1 VNITKLKLKRYMR
14 SSERTLNHTQY
25 CYSATKKGYGT
36 DMIIDNLLA
45 EINRRLLQA
54 GKKSISME
62 KLLVTI
68 SVLSAQALIRV
79 EGKEVII

>member
-1 VNITKLKLKRYMR
+1 
-14 SSERTLNHTQY
+14 
-25 CYSATKKGYGT
+25 
-36 DMIIDNLLA
+36 MIIDNLLA